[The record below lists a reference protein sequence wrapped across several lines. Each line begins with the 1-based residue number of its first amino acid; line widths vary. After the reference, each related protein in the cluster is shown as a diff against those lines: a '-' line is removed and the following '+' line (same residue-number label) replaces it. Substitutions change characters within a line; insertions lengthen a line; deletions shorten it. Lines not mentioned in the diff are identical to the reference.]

1 MAHFASPVKGATQ
14 PPKYPFLP
22 GDATSQDLLWR
33 QSLGSESAGIEQS
46 RRGPLPI
53 LVAEPSH
60 ASSFNGTAAARSL
73 ERDRRFGARP
83 SGRDALQQALG
94 SSAAALCPER
104 SGSGHSTGRRRRH
117 GSSGTGAAGGGGGG
131 GGSSSGIGSSRRS
144 RGSSSRRAAM
154 QVLCSSIQQE
164 AAQLHEL
171 SMAQV
176 TALRAEMEAEA
187 ARRRAAE
194 SSLDSLESAL
204 RKYPFGQAEEL
215 GARLKGQR
223 RSPASGAA
231 TAGDAEA
238 SAANSARA

>member
-117 GSSGTGAAGGGGGG
+117 GSSGTGAGGGGGG
-131 GGSSSGIGSSRRS
+131 GR
-144 RGSSSRRAAM
+144 
-154 QVLCSSIQQE
+154 
-164 AAQLHEL
+164 
-171 SMAQV
+171 
-176 TALRAEMEAEA
+176 
-187 ARRRAAE
+187 
-194 SSLDSLESAL
+194 
-204 RKYPFGQAEEL
+204 PN
-215 GARLKGQR
+215 
-223 RSPASGAA
+223 PAS
-231 TAGDAEA
+231 TASRVCCA
-238 SAANSARA
+238 STPSGRRKSSARA